1 MIDIELKI
9 KELIVSALELEDVRP
24 DDISSEAPLFDG
36 GLGLDSID
44 ALELGLALHREFG
57 VRLDAED
64 ESTREHFYS
73 VSNLA
78 KFVMSRQALGEGSTA

>member
-24 DDISSEAPLFDG
+24 SDINSDEPLFDG

-64 ESTREHFYS
+64 EATREHFYS

-78 KFVMSRQALGEGSTA
+78 KFVRGNQTVEQGNTA